1 MCWPVIDPL
10 GRYHYAKKLKQ
21 DGKPYP
27 DLVDQVLPCH
37 DQYWQTEDAM
47 AEGSP
52 VRALERGERVE
63 VPPVICLQGTRDL
76 AHPRP
81 NIDRFVENYRKAGG
95 QIEFALFEGEAEG
108 FIKRNAGSP
117 AAAQAMEKIIEFVH
131 KEMRG

>member
-1 MCWPVIDPL
+1 
-10 GRYHYAKKLKQ
+10 
-21 DGKPYP
+21 
-27 DLVDQVLPCH
+27 
-37 DQYWQTEDAM
+37 M

-63 VPPVICLQGTRDL
+63 VPPVICLQGTRDQ

-81 NIDRFVENYRKAGG
+81 NIDRFVENCRKAGG

-108 FIKRNAGSP
+108 FIKRNAGAP

-131 KEMRG
+131 REIGS

>member
-1 MCWPVIDPL
+1 
-10 GRYHYAKKLKQ
+10 
-21 DGKPYP
+21 
-27 DLVDQVLPCH
+27 
-37 DQYWQTEDAM
+37 M

-63 VPPVICLQGTRDL
+63 MPPVICLQGTRDQ

-95 QIEFALFEGEAEG
+95 QIEFSLFEGEAEG
-108 FIKRNAGSP
+108 FIKRHPSSP

-131 KEMRG
+131 REISG